1 MKNANRFTSGLG
13 RHHSTVYRLTLF
25 ILLCMH
31 THILLTLS
39 IYSRTHS
46 LILLFF
52 YYPKKYP
59 PQCIYTKMLMLRK
72 IYCWLNICFGTRCT
86 RLSTIFILHITII
99 VCNKQQFVSEIERMF
114 YYLFEH
120 KWTSEVIIQIKIY
133 YWQIISIN
141 IQNNEKIFV
150 KVLEVVVWLYLNDT
164 TNNLILVRDKY
175 LLWCRHID
183 KFIKNK

>member
-1 MKNANRFTSGLG
+1 M
-13 RHHSTVYRLTLF
+13 
-25 ILLCMH
+25 
-31 THILLTLS
+31 
-39 IYSRTHS
+39 
-46 LILLFF
+46 
-52 YYPKKYP
+52 
-59 PQCIYTKMLMLRK
+59 
-72 IYCWLNICFGTRCT
+72 
-86 RLSTIFILHITII
+86 
-99 VCNKQQFVSEIERMF
+99 SEIERMF